1 METWLEINKKLMPN
15 GRLMVN
21 CGGSSDAIW
30 EKNSTINAMC
40 KAFPGQVRKLLQT
53 DDFLY
58 AIFMLFFL
66 TM

>member
-1 METWLEINKKLMPN
+1 MPN